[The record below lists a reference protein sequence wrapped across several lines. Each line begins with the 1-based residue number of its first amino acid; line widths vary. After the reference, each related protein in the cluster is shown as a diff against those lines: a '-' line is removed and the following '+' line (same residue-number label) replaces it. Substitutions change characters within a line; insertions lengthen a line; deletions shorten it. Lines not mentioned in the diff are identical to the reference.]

1 MPSSYTSN
9 LGIELPADG
18 ELDGIWGD
26 VVNDN
31 MSILDRA
38 INGSLALSLS
48 GTSSTLTTSDGV
60 LSDGQFKLL
69 VLGGTPSG
77 THTITIAP
85 SDAQKIYFVRN
96 TTAQSV
102 VFTQGSGGNVTI
114 ATGDS
119 AIIYSDGAGASAA
132 VVNITD
138 DFAMSSVK
146 ITGGSITGITDLAI
160 ADGGTGASTAA
171 DARTNLGLVIGTNV
185 QAFDADLSALAAL
198 AVTDGNFI
206 VGNGTTWVA
215 ESGGTAR
222 LSLGLGTMATQNSA
236 SVAITGGSIAG
247 ITDLAIADGG
257 TGASDAGTARTNLGL
272 GTIATQAASSVSITG
287 GSITGITDL
296 AIADGGTGA
305 SDAAGARTNLGLGT
319 MATQASSSVSITGG
333 SITGITDLAIAD
345 GGTGASTAADA
356 RTNLGLV
363 IGSNVQAYDAGLQSI
378 SGLTT
383 SANQMIYT
391 TASDT
396 YATTSLTAA
405 GRAILDDAD
414 ASAQRSTLGLGTIAT
429 QGSASV
435 SITGG
440 SITGITD
447 LAIADGG
454 TGASTAAD
462 ARTNLGAQAT
472 ITGAATTITSS
483 NLSASRVLTSDV
495 SGKVAASS
503 VTSTELGY
511 LSGVTSAIQTQIS
524 GKQPLDAELTA
535 LAALAVTDGNFI
547 VGNGTTWTV
556 ENGATARTSLGLGT
570 LATQNANA
578 VSITGGSITGIADLA
593 ITEGGTGASN
603 ATDARS
609 NLGLG
614 SMATQSS
621 VSVTISGGSITGITD
636 LAVADGG
643 TGASTAAQA
652 LINFGLTATAAQLN
666 GVSPNLS
673 GTITIAGGTQ
683 NWTVV
688 ASGANLTFAY
698 NGVNRMRLDGSG
710 NLTVTGD
717 VTAFGTI

>member
-102 VFTQGSGGNVTI
+102 VFTQGSGGSVTI
-114 ATGDS
+114 AAGDS

-132 VVNITD
+132 VVNITN

-206 VGNGTTWVA
+206 VGNGTTWVV
-215 ESGGTAR
+215 ESGSTAR
-222 LSLGLGTMATQNSA
+222 SSLGLGTMATQNAA
-236 SVAITGGSIAG
+236 SVTITGGSIAG

-305 SDAAGARTNLGLGT
+305 SDASGARTNLGLGT

-333 SITGITDLAIAD
+333 SIAGITDLAIAD
-345 GGTGASTAADA
+345 GGTGASTVADA

-363 IGSNVQAYDAGLQSI
+363 IGSNVQAYDAALQSI

-383 SANQMIYT
+383 SADQMIYT

-396 YATTSLTAA
+396 YATASLTAA

-414 ASAQRSTLGLGTIAT
+414 ASAQRSTLGLGTMAT

-462 ARTNLGAQAT
+462 ARTNLGAQET

-524 GKQPLDAELTA
+524 GKQPLDADLTA

-578 VSITGGSITGIADLA
+578 VSITGGSITGITDLA

-688 ASGANLTFAY
+688 ASGENLTFAY
-698 NGVNRMRLDGSG
+698 NGTNMMRLDGSG